1 MKSIRHHDT
10 DKGRLYLIPTPIGNL
25 DDITFRAVKMLKT
38 VDALYAEDT
47 RVSGRLLKHFDI
59 DRSLISLH
67 EHNEGERKNEILRL
81 LDDGK
86 HAGIISDAGTPLLS
100 DPGFVIAKAAID
112 DDHAV
117 IALPGANAVTPA
129 LSMSGLPPYPYM
141 FTGFLPAKQKARERT
156 LRNLRHVR
164 ATLVFYESPH
174 KMQKTLGDL
183 EAVLGNREAS
193 MIREISKRYEESIH
207 GDLQSLQKY
216 DNFRGEFVLVV
227 AGASK
232 TKDTVDVDV
241 VKQVDY
247 FIASGDRKTA
257 AMKKVAE
264 MTGIPKNKIYKTY
277 IEKKLK

>member
-10 DKGRLYLIPTPIGNL
+10 DKGKLYLIPTPIGNL
-25 DDITFRAVKMLKT
+25 DDMTFRAVKLLKT
-38 VDALYAEDT
+38 VDVLYAEDT

-59 DRSLISLH
+59 DRPLISLH
-67 EHNEGERKNEILRL
+67 EHNEQERKNDILRL
-81 LDDGK
+81 LEENK

-112 DDHAV
+112 NDYAV

-141 FTGFLPAKQKARERT
+141 FIGFLSAKQKARKET
-156 LRNLRHVR
+156 LRNLRHVH

-174 KMQKTLGDL
+174 RMEKTLGDL
-183 EAVLGNREAS
+183 ETTLGNREAS
-193 MIREISKRYEESIH
+193 LIREISKRYEESIH

-232 TKDTVDVDV
+232 TKDIVDVDV
-241 VKQVDY
+241 VKQVDF
-247 FIASGDRKTA
+247 FIASGDKKTT